1 MDGDTLCEC
10 LLRHG
15 HQPPKMLAE
24 TLLDLAER
32 EGDPRRRDDRT
43 VLCARIAKPAE
54 PEKKP
59 RLCPYCKS
67 EIADDATRCP
77 HCTSQLD

>member
-1 MDGDTLCEC
+1 MDGDALCEC
-10 LLRHG
+10 LLRHA

-43 VLCARIAKPAE
+43 VLCARIAQRRA
-54 PEKKP
+54 
-59 RLCPYCKS
+59 
-67 EIADDATRCP
+67 A
-77 HCTSQLD
+77 